1 MNDFAIP
8 SSASFTEFLR
18 DYLKSNTLP
27 NTLSQADDVFECDFK
42 NIFEQNF
49 LMREIGFD
57 TEEMFTQKLNVQIN
71 IMLPYYKNKASKLKI
86 LFNDIFENGFTITQ
100 TNNLTNA
107 IISDITND
115 LRVHYDTP
123 IDNSNAPDNLPN
135 NAISNVDKNNYSRS
149 GSNTN
154 TGTITTLYSKN
165 PKYNS
170 YEALS
175 KFQEEFK
182 NIILECLE
190 AFDCLFMQVF

>member
-1 MNDFAIP
+1 MNDFAVP

-18 DYLKSNTLP
+18 DYLKTNTLP
-27 NTLSQADDVFECDFK
+27 NTLSQNDEVFECDFK
-42 NIFEQNF
+42 EIFKEYF

-57 TEEMFTQKLNVQIN
+57 TEELFTQKLNIQIN
-71 IMLPYYKNKASKLKI
+71 IMMPYYNYKASKLKL

-100 TNNLTNA
+100 TNNITNA

-123 IDNSNAPDNLPN
+123 INNSASVDNLPN

-165 PKYNS
+165 PKFNS
-170 YEALS
+170 YEALT